1 MSGQSAEPTES
12 VDHRSALPR
21 FQGLLPPSLPGLPS
35 GLPWWGATL
44 LAVTATAVGFAYDAG
59 AGNKELG
66 AVFATFYALGAL
78 AAVVLVRRSGLF
90 TAVIQPPLILFVA
103 VPTSYF
109 LFHSGELS
117 GIKDILINCGYPL
130 IERFPLMFFTS
141 AAVLLVGMARWYLD
155 RGAEPVEAVATDAAD
170 PPAETQRRAAR
181 RFARSAG
188 PVEVDEDEPIRAPRR
203 PRRESAEPYERP
215 RRAPR
220 TGEPSRARH
229 NRPPESDIAASA
241 AAADRRERAAARE
254 RSGRPRRQGEPPLPG
269 ERQPRRP
276 RNPSARD
283 PRDPREPRRT
293 PPPSRGYDPY
303 DPRAGAEY
311 ERPRR
316 RPRPDGYE
324 PDFGRPEERQDPYQ
338 ERPRRSSPTD
348 SSHHPVSRVRYRSTD
363 EERHTEHRTRPRA
376 SHRRDDGE

>member
-1 MSGQSAEPTES
+1 VSGQSAEPTES

-59 AGNKELG
+59 TGNKELG
-66 AVFATFYALGAL
+66 AVFATFYVLGCL
-78 AAVVLVRRSGLF
+78 AAVVLVRRGGLF
-90 TAVIQPPLILFVA
+90 TAVTQPPLILFVA
-103 VPTSYF
+103 VPTAYF
-109 LFHSGELS
+109 LFHGGQL
-117 GIKDILINCGYPL
+117 GGLKDIAINCGYPL

-141 AAVLLVGMARWYLD
+141 ASVLLVGMARWYLD
-155 RGAEPVEAVATDAAD
+155 RGTPPAAVDAAD
-170 PPAETQRRAAR
+170 LPAETPRRAAR
-181 RFARSAG
+181 RFARSAA
-188 PVEVDEDEPIRAPRR
+188 PVDEDEPVRAPRR
-203 PRRESAEPYERP
+203 PRREAADPYEPP
-215 RRAPR
+215 RRTPR

-276 RNPSARD
+276 RNPSARE
-283 PRDPREPRRT
+283 PRDPRRT

-303 DPRAGAEY
+303 DPRDAADY

-324 PDFGRPEERQDPYQ
+324 PGYGRPDDRQDPYP

-348 SSHHPVSRVRYRSTD
+348 SSHHPVSRVRYRSSSD

-376 SHRRDDGE
+376 GHRRDDDY

>member
-1 MSGQSAEPTES
+1 MN
-12 VDHRSALPR
+12 HRSALPR
-21 FQGLLPPSLPGLPS
+21 FQGLLPPGLPGLPS

-66 AVFATFYALGAL
+66 AVFATLYVLGCL

-90 TAVIQPPLILFVA
+90 SAVIQPPLILFVA

-109 LFHSGELS
+109 LFHGGELS
-117 GIKDILINCGYPL
+117 GLKDILINCGYPL

-155 RGAEPVEAVATDAAD
+155 RGATPVEGATTEAAD
-170 PPAETQRRAAR
+170 PPTETPRRAAR
-181 RFARSAG
+181 RFARSAA
-188 PVEVDEDEPIRAPRR
+188 PIDEDEPIRAPRR
-203 PRRESAEPYERP
+203 PRREAADPYERP

-229 NRPPESDIAASA
+229 NRPPEADIAASA
-241 AAADRRERAAARE
+241 AAADRRERAAAARE
-254 RSGRPRRQGEPPLPG
+254 RSGRPRRQAEPPLSG

-276 RNPSARD
+276 RNPSD
-283 PRDPREPRRT
+283 REPRRT
-293 PPPSRGYDPY
+293 PPPPRGYDPY
-303 DPRAGAEY
+303 APREPRDPRDAVDY

-316 RPRPDGYE
+316 RPRPEGYE
-324 PDFGRPEERQDPYQ
+324 PGYGRPDDRQDPYQ
-338 ERPRRSSPTD
+338 ERPRRTSPTD
-348 SSHHPVSRVRYRSTD
+348 SSHHPVSRVRYRSSD

-376 SHRRDDGE
+376 SHRRDDWD

>member
-12 VDHRSALPR
+12 VNHRSALPR

-66 AVFATFYALGAL
+66 AVFSTFYVLGCL
-78 AAVVLVRRSGLF
+78 AAVILVRRSGLF

-109 LFHSGELS
+109 LFHGGQL
-117 GIKDILINCGYPL
+117 GGLKDILINCGYPL

-141 AAVLLVGMARWYLD
+141 AAVLLLGMARWYLD
-155 RGAEPVEAVATDAAD
+155 RGAAPAQAATTEAAD
-170 PPAETQRRAAR
+170 PPAETGRRAAR
-181 RFARSAG
+181 RFARGAA
-188 PVEVDEDEPIRAPRR
+188 PVDEDQPVRAPRR
-203 PRRESAEPYERP
+203 TRRETADPYERP
-215 RRAPR
+215 RRTPR
-220 TGEPSRARH
+220 TGEPSRGRH

-254 RSGRPRRQGEPPLPG
+254 RSPRPRRQGEPPLPG

-276 RNPSARD
+276 RTPSARE
-283 PRDPREPRRT
+283 PREPRRT

-303 DPRAGAEY
+303 VPREAADY

-316 RPRPDGYE
+316 RPRPEGYE
-324 PDFGRPEERQDPYQ
+324 LGHGRPDERLDPYQ

-348 SSHHPVSRVRYRSTD
+348 SSHHPVSRVRYRSSD
-363 EERHTEHRTRPRA
+363 EERRTEHRTPPRA
-376 SHRRDDGE
+376 GHRREDWD